1 MARAAIEEPAHEKLV
16 SHATAWEL
24 AIKIS
29 IGKLKL
35 PVPFEDFFPAVVL
48 ANGFQVLA
56 TDFHHY
62 RELLALPF
70 HHRDPFDRLLI
81 AQAKAEG
88 LTVITSDSQ
97 FRAYGVLVLW

>member
-1 MARAAIEEPAHEKLV
+1 M

-97 FRAYGVLVLW
+97 FRAYGVPVLW